1 LTKKRVHE
9 VAKEINMGSKELL
22 KVLTDLGVAVK
33 SHMSTLDPE
42 DIVRLR
48 EHLNAG
54 KKGDKSKVGS
64 AAPEER
70 GGPAGQPRSR
80 GVKLSQYGP
89 GLVDKVPQRP
99 PDKRLIERPFRV
111 PTILPP
117 ASGEEVKAPA
127 PAPKPPEKPV
137 EARPAPPP
145 AAPAPQPERHRP
157 APPARPVPDRRPQPA
172 GPHAR
177 PPYAGRPQSGGPRP
191 PQAGGG
197 PPRPQAPAGR
207 YPGPPRPAQGARPAV
222 PGRPPQHRGRPG
234 VAAAGAPHPGPGG
247 ARPPARGILSKAI
260 PKPPAE
266 LEAVKPDKSVGQQRF
281 ADKKEKDR
289 RTHWDKN
296 VGNKENRFR
305 LRPKEKQHGPRVVPP
320 SERKPVVLTG
330 SLTVKDLAERM
341 GVKSA
346 EIIKQ
351 LMFLGIMAT
360 INQEIDVETAVVV
373 AEEMGFRVE
382 VKERELDPE
391 ELLELEP
398 EEDEPEKLQS
408 RPPVV
413 TVLGHVD
420 HGKTSLLDAIR
431 DAKVTATE
439 AGGITQHIG
448 AYQVK
453 YQQKRITFLD
463 TPGHEAFTAMRAR
476 GARITDVAI
485 LVVAA
490 DDGVKPQTVEAINHA
505 KAAGVPIIVAINKI
519 DKPDANPD
527 RVKQQLTEHGLVAE
541 EWGGDT
547 ICVPVS
553 ALQKTG
559 LDELLE
565 MILLVAEMQE
575 LKANPNRAARGTVI
589 EAQVDKGRGP
599 VATVL
604 VQSGTLRAGDPFI
617 AGHTYGKV
625 RAMMDDKGRRIK
637 KATPSIP
644 VEVLGFADV
653 PQAGDELM
661 VTPDEKTAREI
672 SSLRQM
678 RKREE
683 DIEASQRVGLE
694 ELFKQAREGEVKDL
708 NLVVKGD
715 VQGSVEAVTSSL
727 EKLQNEEV
735 RVNIIHS
742 GVGAVNESDVMLAA
756 ASKAVIIGFNV
767 RPDVNARRAAER
779 EKVDIR
785 TYRVIYEAIDDIKAA
800 LKGMLQPR
808 LQEVT
813 LGRAEVRATFKVPKV
828 GTVAGCYVHEGKVVK
843 SGKVRVLRDG
853 TVVHEGRIE
862 SLKRFKDDVRE
873 VAAGFECGIGIEKFN
888 DIKEGD
894 TLEVYLVEEVK
905 EQ

>member
-1 LTKKRVHE
+1 MLLEKMRVYE
-9 VAKEINMGSKELL
+9 LAKALNVDSKE
-22 KVLTDLGVAVK
+22 VIWACRQLGLEVK
-33 SHMSTLDPE
+33 NHMSTMDGPTVEKVTEFLRDPKKALAE
-42 DIVRLR
+42 QEARRQEALKAESVRL
-48 EHLNAG
+48 
-54 KKGDKSKVGS
+54 KKQ
-64 AAPEER
+64 EQQ
-70 GGPAGQPRSR
+70 QPRVAVPP
-80 GVKLSQYGP
+80 VKG
-89 GLVDKVPQRP
+89 
-99 PDKRLIERPFRV
+99 
-111 PTILPP
+111 
-117 ASGEEVKAPA
+117 
-127 PAPKPPEKPV
+127 
-137 EARPAPPP
+137 AR
-145 AAPAPQPERHRP
+145 QE
-157 APPARPVPDRRPQPA
+157 
-172 GPHAR
+172 
-177 PPYAGRPQSGGPRP
+177 
-191 PQAGGG
+191 
-197 PPRPQAPAGR
+197 
-207 YPGPPRPAQGARPAV
+207 PPRPAVERRARLESSPDRPARPAV
-222 PGRPPQHRGRPG
+222 MTRPG
-234 VAAAGAPHPGPGG
+234 GLMPPPGMPSRQAASPRTEGPSARKPGWAGASPGQGRLSGAGTRPGPREGHH
-247 ARPPARGILSKAI
+247 AYSPPARRTTEGYRPRREAAGPAGLQPRPATADRGGAPRPPYRKEGISPFRREGPALS
-260 PKPPAE
+260 PP
-266 LEAVKPDKSVGQQRF
+266 
-281 ADKKEKDR
+281 
-289 RTHWDKN
+289 
-296 VGNKENRFR
+296 
-305 LRPKEKQHGPRVVPP
+305 RPVAPQEKQKPRWEKGRHRVEAPAREREEKVIRLEERRRRHSEMAERALPRKVVIEGPI
-320 SERKPVVLTG
+320 
-330 SLTVKDLAERM
+330 TVKDLAQKLGTGVPDLIKRLM
-341 GVKSA
+341 G
-346 EIIKQ
+346 
-351 LMFLGIMAT
+351 LGVMAS
-360 INQEIDVETAVVV
+360 INQYIDADVAVILASELGLEVEQKV
-373 AEEMGFRVE
+373 
-382 VKERELDPE
+382 RETPEE
-391 ELLELEP
+391 ELLR
-398 EEDEPEKLQS
+398 LQQEQDDPALLRP

-413 TVLGHVD
+413 TVMGHVD

-431 DAKVTATE
+431 ETNVTARE

-448 AYQVK
+448 AYTVELDGRK
-453 YQQKRITFLD
+453 VVFLD

-476 GARITDVAI
+476 GAKVTDIAV

-490 DDGVKPQTVEAINHA
+490 DDGVMPQTVEAINHA
-505 KAAGVPIIVAINKI
+505 RAARVPIVVAINKI
-519 DKPDANPD
+519 DKPNANPQ
-527 RVKQQLTEHGLVAE
+527 RVKQQLTEHGLVPE

-553 ALQKTG
+553 AKARTG
-559 LDELLE
+559 LDTLLE

-604 VQSGTLRAGDPFI
+604 VQSGTLRTGDPFI
-617 AGHTYGKV
+617 AGNTYGKV

-683 DIEASQRVGLE
+683 DMEASQRVGLE
-694 ELFKQAREGEVKDL
+694 ELFRQAAEGGVRDL

-715 VQGSVEAVTSSL
+715 VQGTVEAVTSSL

-756 ASKAVIIGFNV
+756 ASRAVIIGFNV

-808 LQEVT
+808 FREVV
-813 LGRAEVRATFKVPKV
+813 LGRAEVRATFKIPKV
-828 GTVAGCYVHEGKVVK
+828 GTVAGCYVNDGKVLK

-853 TVVHEGRIE
+853 AVVHEGRIE
-862 SLKRFKDDVRE
+862 SLRRFKDDVRE

-894 TLEVYLVEEVK
+894 ILEVYLVEEVK